1 MADRVVP
8 EAPITQINLAA
19 STIPFGPYS
28 KHPKGFFDRTS
39 GSGQTLMMEIW
50 LELAAECSIGFRLNL
65 DKFRDIKLFLST
77 TYLFFVDK

>member
-28 KHPKGFFDRTS
+28 KHPKGFF
-39 GSGQTLMMEIW
+39 GQTLMMEIW
-50 LELAAECSIGFRLNL
+50 LELAAEGSIGFRLNL
-65 DKFRDIKLFLST
+65 GKFRDIKLFLST